1 MPTTEVANIIAIAR
15 RATPAEIESG
25 VQWYQTA
32 HNEASR
38 IATLNEGAGVIAAL
52 SPRMPWDRNLAIAE
66 RAFVEGRASG
76 ALSANVAKANAILD
90 GADPLDVLGGLKV
103 RSFYANIIYPDGR
116 DGTIDRL
123 GFDMV
128 NGRSTSD
135 RERSGLSRKG
145 VYEMHADYYREA
157 GVILGLTGAQVQ
169 AITWCTWRRIKGIK

>member
-15 RATPAEIESG
+15 RATPAEIEQG
-25 VQWYQTA
+25 ITWYQTA
-32 HNEASR
+32 HNEARR
-38 IATLNEGAGVIAAL
+38 IATLEEGAGVIAAL

-76 ALSANVAKANAILD
+76 AMGANVAKAQAILD

-103 RSFYANIIYPDGR
+103 RSFYANIVFPDGP
-116 DGTIDRL
+116 DVTIDRHA
-123 GFDMV
+123 FDIV
-128 NGRSTSD
+128 KGRATSD

-145 VYEMHADYYREA
+145 VYDMHAEYYREA
-157 GVILGLTGAQVQ
+157 GTILGLTGAQAQ